1 MLPSSSFHFDEKF
14 VKICVQNSCHFDY
27 FLIRE
32 ESLFTFLVKNS
43 AYLVLVVLAHHFG
56 LSPLPNRHIWLPG
69 SHWHYCPMLS
79 RTHWWIWTEMLNST
93 AFCGN
98 LFCYWILPNPLMPW
112 QHNASE
118 KLNSADY
125 CWMNNSTLDHGAARN
140 TTEFTSAVTQPSKQ
154 ARESFWALTTELR
167 HCAVYGAAETIV
179 AESPDRCRYFWILKK
194 KSLFDFLRTNFVFF
208 TSNPW

>member
-1 MLPSSSFHFDEKF
+1 MKSTPFNFDEKKSWTF
-14 VKICVQNSCHFDY
+14 VYRIRVILTIFS
-27 FLIRE
+27 LIRE
-32 ESLFTFLVKNS
+32 KLFTILVENS

-56 LSPLPNRHIWLPG
+56 LSLLPNRHIWLPG

-79 RTHWWIWTEMLNST
+79 RIHWWIWTEMLNST

-140 TTEFTSAVTQPSKQ
+140 TTKFTSAVTQPSKQ

-179 AESPDRCRYFWILKK
+179 AESPDRWSLLCRHFWILKK
-194 KSLFDFLRTNFVFF
+194 RSKK
-208 TSNPW
+208 

>member
-1 MLPSSSFHFDEKF
+1 MKSTPFNFDEKKSWTF
-14 VKICVQNSCHFDY
+14 VYRIRVILTIFS
-27 FLIRE
+27 LIRE
-32 ESLFTFLVKNS
+32 KLFTILVENS

-56 LSPLPNRHIWLPG
+56 LSLLPNRHIWLPG

-79 RTHWWIWTEMLNST
+79 RIHWWIWTEMLNST

-179 AESPDRCRYFWILKK
+179 AESPDRWSLLCRHFWILKK
-194 KSLFDFLRTNFVFF
+194 RSKK
-208 TSNPW
+208 

>member
-1 MLPSSSFHFDEKF
+1 MKSTPFNFDEKKSWTF
-14 VKICVQNSCHFDY
+14 VYRIRVILTIFS
-27 FLIRE
+27 LIRE
-32 ESLFTFLVKNS
+32 KLFTILVENS

-79 RTHWWIWTEMLNST
+79 RIHWWIWTEMLNST

-179 AESPDRCRYFWILKK
+179 AESPDRWSLLCRHFWILKK
-194 KSLFDFLRTNFVFF
+194 RPKK
-208 TSNPW
+208 